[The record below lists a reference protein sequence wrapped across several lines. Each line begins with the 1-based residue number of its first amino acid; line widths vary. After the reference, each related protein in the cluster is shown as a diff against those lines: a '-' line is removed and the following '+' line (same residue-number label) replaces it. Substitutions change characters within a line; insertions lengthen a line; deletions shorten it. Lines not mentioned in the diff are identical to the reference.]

1 MKLVICYTPLHALI
15 LKRLREEGLVD
26 DYYLLYI
33 CFDSGL
39 RHKQYFNKAGINGQR
54 KFLVL
59 KRSLYHDFY
68 KLFKILRGLSHDFK
82 FTGVVT
88 GNLKHSYSRFS
99 AYVLRAG
106 ELSTFD
112 DGSGN
117 ISGAGY
123 LYEAN
128 ETFLSQMFFSLCA
141 KNFLYKNCLS
151 RIVTHYTIYD
161 FDNLVD
167 AYNISKIKIS
177 LLRERKTSEIK
188 KLHSIAVYLGNCFC
202 LDGEL
207 SERGEFSLDEAVV
220 KRYKIDLYLPH
231 PRRERLIFKNDKKYT
246 KLLDA
251 GISEDIVLSLLD
263 SYSQVNLFGCYSSVM
278 LNLSQ
283 VEGVS
288 IKNIHVDLNKPTNT
302 LEKIFERLGISTDKK
317 LCEQMIE

>member
-15 LKRLREEGLVD
+15 LKRLREEGLID
-26 DYYLLYI
+26 NYYLLYI

-39 RHKQYFNKAGINGQR
+39 RHKQYFNIAGINGQR

-68 KLFKILRGLSHDFK
+68 KLLKFLKGLPHDFK

-99 AYVLRAG
+99 AYVLGVR
-106 ELSTFD
+106 ELYTFD

-128 ETFLSQMFFSLCA
+128 ENFLSQIFFLLCA
-141 KNFLYKNCLS
+141 TRFLYKNCLS

-167 AYNISKIKIS
+167 VYNVSKIKIS
-177 LLRERKTSEIK
+177 LLRERKVSEIK
-188 KLHSIAVYLGNCFC
+188 KLHSISVYLGNCFY

-207 SERGEFSLDEAVV
+207 SERGEFSFDEAVV

-231 PRRERLIFKNDKKYT
+231 PRRESLIFKNEEKHMKI
-246 KLLDA
+246 LDT
-251 GISEDIVLSLLD
+251 GISEDVVLSLLD

-302 LEKIFERLGISTDKK
+302 LEKIFERLGIPTDKE
-317 LCEQMIE
+317 LCEEVIE